1 MIGLYGAD
9 GGAFYRN
16 PAARRAAEWGDC
28 RLPSRFVDP
37 RDYEALVG
45 SLAAAREARLVA
57 EVRTSAGARW
67 HEITAVSSADPA
79 TGARACLIS
88 EVDVT
93 ELKAVEA
100 RVTFAATHDELTGLP
115 NRGAVPGPPRAGAG
129 RWPGVD
135 GGRGGGGCCST
146 STTSRASTTASA
158 TRRATRCCAA
168 SPAGSAA

>member
-1 MIGLYGAD
+1 M
-9 GGAFYRN
+9 
-16 PAARRAAEWGDC
+16 
-28 RLPSRFVDP
+28 
-37 RDYEALVG
+37 
-45 SLAAAREARLVA
+45 
-57 EVRTSAGARW
+57 
-67 HEITAVSSADPA
+67 SSADPA

-115 NRGAVPGPPRAGAG
+115 NRALFRDRLGQALALARRTAAG
-129 RWPGVD
+129 R
-135 GGRGGGGCCST
+135 RCCCST

-158 TRRATRCCAA
+158 TRPATRCCAA